1 MNKLYRIIWADNLSP
16 FSISLS
22 VRQIRLHWFSHQW
35 PSTHKK
41 SKVCTTYQ
49 ICTFGAGDYPPSNSN
64 YSVELNETL
73 LGVKRPSEF
82 AKWSKALPHPAPH
95 RSLFWLTWLLDLER
109 VCVIFW
115 CDIKEK
121 DLSWKWLKK
130 DHHPADHQIYSS
142 HHHYGRIV
150 FFLWS
155 NVVYRKRDG
164 RQQFSV
170 LKSKSILVY
179 TIGFYLLSVL
189 E

>member
-1 MNKLYRIIWADNLSP
+1 MLFNKKWTVQQGPPEMNKLYRIIWADNLSP

-64 YSVELNETL
+64 YSVDLNETL

-121 DLSWKWLKK
+121 DLSWKWLK
-130 DHHPADHQIYSS
+130 
-142 HHHYGRIV
+142 RIIIPRIIKYIH
-150 FFLWS
+150 L
-155 NVVYRKRDG
+155 
-164 RQQFSV
+164 
-170 LKSKSILVY
+170 
-179 TIGFYLLSVL
+179 TIITGG
-189 E
+189 